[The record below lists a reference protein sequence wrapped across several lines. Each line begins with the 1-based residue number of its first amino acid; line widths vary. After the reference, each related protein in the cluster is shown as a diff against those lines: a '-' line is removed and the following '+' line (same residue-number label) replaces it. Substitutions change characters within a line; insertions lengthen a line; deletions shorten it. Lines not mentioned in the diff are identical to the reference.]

1 MSIDDKRYKELV
13 VTIKMNGRKSARRR
27 KISPPPKPDPNL
39 KQTTKLLPPSPTKL
53 CISNISPKID
63 NKGLKSP
70 MRAPKLIQ
78 SKHFSFQFIT
88 SKCNCTNGKCLSNN
102 NTWESYTLSMA

>member
-1 MSIDDKRYKELV
+1 MSINDKRYKELV
-13 VTIKMNGRKSARRR
+13 VTIQMNGRKSARRR

-78 SKHFSFQFIT
+78 SMKRIAYFFHDQI
-88 SKCNCTNGKCLSNN
+88 L
-102 NTWESYTLSMA
+102 TLSSF

>member
-13 VTIKMNGRKSARRR
+13 VTIQMNGRKSARRR

-70 MRAPKLIQ
+70 MRTPKLIQ
-78 SKHFSFQFIT
+78 SMNKISLHKTFYQCSHIIYVHILTPSSF
-88 SKCNCTNGKCLSNN
+88 
-102 NTWESYTLSMA
+102 

>member
-1 MSIDDKRYKELV
+1 MSTDEKRYKELV

-27 KISPPPKPDPNL
+27 KISPPTKPDPNF
-39 KQTTKLLPPSPTKL
+39 KQTTKLLPLSPTKL

-70 MRAPKLIQ
+70 MRPPKLIK
-78 SKHFSFQFIT
+78 SMVKILISID
-88 SKCNCTNGKCLSNN
+88 SLSHHRMNSN
-102 NTWESYTLSMA
+102 LII